1 MIEKGEARALIRSL
15 WHKKDEPVPMGCQG
29 CPDRPHCGG
38 IQVAASVF
46 NCMDHCTCA
55 DPAACTKVCPNSPH
69 FVARVHEVRGF
80 GHEDIERRRPVP
92 LVQLPT
98 YAHLL
103 FTYPKVREAIRLPV
117 AAVPLG
123 AVFNKSGHGGIALT
137 RAQLEQRFRLA
148 PQTPLILSGVELDHK
163 IEKFWGVKR
172 GRAELIAGIKALD
185 PLIVTTP
192 NYSVVLDAPR
202 HDAMHSLKRI
212 LLAWSELHDA
222 GIRTALHLNAVTDK
236 DYERMAEFLHAHPEV
251 RAVSLEF
258 ETGAAN
264 EEQGLYHAGQLD
276 RVVQRLGRAPHLVF
290 RGDARWLPVLR
301 RSFPT
306 ATILNGAASVR
317 TRKRRRALVKEERL
331 IWESSP
337 TERGAPLDELL
348 QHNFAQVGAWLE
360 TKVVAAGVG
369 IGGVLASNCNRRKS
383 NDSEVGS
390 EGHDQTRQ
398 LSFL

>member
-1 MIEKGEARALIRSL
+1 MIDRSEARALVRSL
-15 WHKKDEPVPMGCQG
+15 WHKIDEPVPMGCQG
-29 CPDRPHCGG
+29 CPDQPQCGG

-46 NCMDHCTCA
+46 SCMDHCTCK
-55 DPAACTKVCPNSPH
+55 DPAACAKVCPNSPH

-80 GHEDIERRRPVP
+80 GYEDIERKKAVP
-92 LVQLPT
+92 LVELPT

-103 FTYPKVREAIRLPV
+103 FSYPKVRVPIQLPV
-117 AAVPLG
+117 AALPLS
-123 AVFNKSGHGGIALT
+123 AAFNKAGHGGTSLT
-137 RAQLEQRFRLA
+137 RLQLEHRFRLA
-148 PQTPLILSGVELDHK
+148 PGTPLILSGVELDHK

-172 GRAELIAGIKALD
+172 GRADLIAGIKALD

-202 HDAMHSLKRI
+202 HDALHSLKRI

-236 DYERMAEFLHAHPEV
+236 DYERLAAFLYAHPEV
-251 RAVSLEF
+251 RAVSVEF

-264 EEQGLYHAGQLD
+264 EAQGRYHAAQLD
-276 RVVQRLGRAPHLVF
+276 RLVQRLGRAPHLMF
-290 RGDARWLPVLR
+290 RGDARWLPLLR
-301 RSFPT
+301 TSFPT

-317 TRKRRRALVKEERL
+317 TRKRRRAVVEAGRL
-331 IWESSP
+331 SWESSP

-348 QHNFAQVGAWLE
+348 QHNLARVGAWLE
-360 TKVVAAGVG
+360 LKVAQAGGGAGG
-369 IGGVLASNCNRRKS
+369 ILATPRHKPKA
-383 NDSEVGS
+383 SEVS
-390 EGHDQTRQ
+390 AEGNRQARQ

>member
-1 MIEKGEARALIRSL
+1 MIEKSEARALVRSL

-29 CPDRPHCGG
+29 CPDRPQCGG

-46 NCMDHCTCA
+46 NCMDHCTCK
-55 DPAACTKVCPNSPH
+55 DPAVCTKVCPNSPH

-80 GHEDIERRRPVP
+80 GYEDIERRKPVP

-103 FTYPKVREAIRLPV
+103 FTYPKIREAIRLPV
-117 AAVPLG
+117 AAVPLS
-123 AVFNKSGHGGIALT
+123 AVFNKAGHGGTSLT
-137 RAQLEQRFRLA
+137 RPQLEQRFRLA
-148 PQTPLILSGVELDHK
+148 PGTPLILSGVELDHK

-172 GRAELIAGIKALD
+172 GRADLIAGIKALD

-251 RAVSLEF
+251 RAVSVEF
-258 ETGAAN
+258 ETGAAS
-264 EEQGLYHAGQLD
+264 EEQGLYHAAQLD
-276 RVVQRLGRAPHLVF
+276 RLVQRLGRAPHLVF

-301 RSFPT
+301 KSFFT

-317 TRKRRRALVKEERL
+317 TRKRRRAVVKAERL
-331 IWESSP
+331 SWESSP

-348 QHNFAQVGAWLE
+348 QHNLAHVGAWLE
-360 TKVVAAGVG
+360 MKVAAAGVG
-369 IGGVLASNCNRRKS
+369 IGGVLGTRRKPKA
-383 NDSEVGS
+383 SEVS
-390 EGHDQTRQ
+390 AEGNHQTGQ